1 MNIKEQQPLWFDA
14 NYMAEYST
22 RLQEEIDFDNRALA
36 GYFYKIALL
45 DIRAAGRKG
54 YRKTCVYVRPNVKD
68 LVVNALKIDG
78 FVVTDVMNG
87 EYVVRN
93 RLWVEW

>member
-1 MNIKEQQPLWFDA
+1 MNLKEQQPLWFSA
-14 NYMAEYST
+14 KHAAEISASVERENDFIT
-22 RLQEEIDFDNRALA
+22 REMA
-36 GYFYKIALL
+36 GYYYKIALL
-45 DIRAAGRKG
+45 DIKSSARKG
-54 YRKTCVYVRPNVKD
+54 YRKECVYVRPNVKD
-68 LVVNALKIDG
+68 LVANVLKTDG